1 MDYGDDYWGL
11 HRNYYRDP
19 FPHALLCVEGEF
31 QKGFSR
37 LSNFKPE
44 APNPLLPSISKSL
57 VWIKLQV

>member
-31 QKGFSR
+31 SEG
-37 LSNFKPE
+37 
-44 APNPLLPSISKSL
+44 LLKAFEFQTRSPKPSIAL
-57 VWIKLQV
+57 YL